1 MADESE
7 EEKLPK
13 NNGKIL
19 NIDNSRQYEL
29 ENEDVLNLINA
40 EKKAEKERREQTDKK
55 AESDR
60 KA

>member
-1 MADESE
+1 MADESD

-40 EKKAEKERREQTDKK
+40 EK
-55 AESDR
+55 
-60 KA
+60 